1 MQNMGD
7 HSVLSYFKKYLAKST
22 HCLYNIL
29 VSVPG
34 QSYSGYSTAC
44 ANNKLSFESPWLI
57 TAVARRITDLTG
69 AQPFQAVCKNLVHF
83 NKLYFWMQL
92 HHRI

>member
-1 MQNMGD
+1 MGD

-44 ANNKLSFESPWLI
+44 ANNKLRFENPWLI
-57 TAVARRITDLTG
+57 TSVARGSLTSLG
-69 AQPFQAVCKNLVHF
+69 LSLFR
-83 NKLYFWMQL
+83 LYVKFSAF
-92 HHRI
+92 